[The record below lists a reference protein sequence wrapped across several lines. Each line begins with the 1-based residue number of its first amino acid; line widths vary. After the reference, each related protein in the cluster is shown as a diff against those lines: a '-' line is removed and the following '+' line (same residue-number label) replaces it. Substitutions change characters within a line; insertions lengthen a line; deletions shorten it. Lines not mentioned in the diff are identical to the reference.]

1 MFLYSFS
8 FLEIKKSKNMTHCKS
23 YTTSFILFLLVS
35 LNIFFLFF
43 LFLIF
48 IVKLFSFLSKHFSHV
63 ILNINKI
70 SSMLFV
76 FDMHYHNILRNI
88 HINQNCNHIYHGQS
102 NHGLWC
108 YHGHQE
114 HHQLMDIRLKNNLDH
129 GNHRHI
135 YIRNCI

>member
-76 FDMHYHNILRNI
+76 FDILAITNIILI
-88 HINQNCNHIYHGQS
+88 HSPLFSSFAKMI
-102 NHGLWC
+102 
-108 YHGHQE
+108 
-114 HHQLMDIRLKNNLDH
+114 
-129 GNHRHI
+129 I
-135 YIRNCI
+135 YINLTSLDLKIYNLILFILFLFWKIKKVKT